1 MRQLFLSVIFCVTYC
16 LPLAAQIEFQ
26 FSQQVFESGL
36 EGITA
41 VTFGPDGYLYY
52 QELDGDIFRSGIN
65 SDGTSTGRQQVFDAP
80 AEQFFSIGLEF
91 SPGATADNLEA
102 FVSYSESNTAT
113 TSNVGRLVLPSL
125 GVTTPAT
132 SVDRTTLI
140 TGLTT
145 GDPPSGGG
153 GHTTN
158 QFAFDPNDPNRLF
171 FNSGSNTGNGDNEAA
186 LSAATLV
193 ADVNALINLESPL
206 NVSNGVSD
214 TDPVQIYATG
224 VRNAFDL
231 VFHSSGELFTGING
245 NDGPST
251 LPDDP
256 STLANEAVG
265 GPGNIVN
272 PDETVARLTEG
283 GFFGQ
288 PNNVREEFIPFGG
301 NPTSGTDI
309 FEVPQLPVGTQPNPL
324 FDPDENFNL
333 IENRAPGSSG
343 SVSPNGIAEF
353 TANTGLQGDL
363 LVALFGADDVIQTID
378 VDEDGNFVGTTNV
391 LRDEFNNPLN
401 FSFFDGNPGGP
412 PGSPLDLVVDP
423 TSGQIFVGLLRQ
435 SGGTSN
441 PTNGDIVLLTPLAS
455 VSTVPEP
462 TAAVLIGL
470 GGLLFTCRRRRLA

>member
-36 EGITA
+36 DGITA
-41 VTFGPDGYLYY
+41 VTFGPDGNLYY
-52 QELDGDIFRSGIN
+52 QEVDGDIFRSGIN
-65 SDGTSTGRQQVFDAP
+65 PDGTSTGRQQVFDAP
-80 AEQFFSIGLEF
+80 AGQFFSIGLEF
-91 SPGATADNLEA
+91 SPGATANNLEA
-102 FVSYSESNTAT
+102 FVSYSNSNTAT

-145 GDPPSGGG
+145 GDPANGGG

-158 QFAFDPNDPNRLF
+158 QFAFNPNNPNQLF
-171 FNSGSNTGNGDNEAA
+171 FNSGSNSGNGDNEAP

-193 ADVNALINLESPL
+193 ADVSALTALSSPL
-206 NVSNGVSD
+206 DVSNGVST

-245 NDGPST
+245 NDGPSST
-251 LPDDP
+251 PDDP
-256 STLANEAVG
+256 STPANEAVG

-272 PDETVARLTEG
+272 PDETVARLTQG

-301 NPTSGTDI
+301 NPDSEQTP
-309 FEVPQLPVGTQPNPL
+309 FEVSQLPVGTQPNPL
-324 FDPDENFNL
+324 FNPDDNFNL
-333 IENRAPGSSG
+333 IENRAPGSTG

-363 LVALFGADDVIQTID
+363 LVALFGGDDLIQTID

-391 LRDEFNNPLN
+391 LRDENNDPLN
-401 FSFFDGNPGGP
+401 FSFFDGTPGGP
-412 PGSPLDLVVDP
+412 AGSPLDLVVDP
-423 TSGQIFVGLLRQ
+423 TSGRIFVGLLR
-435 SGGTSN
+435 GNGTS
-441 PTNGDIVLLTPLAS
+441 GDIVLLTPLAS